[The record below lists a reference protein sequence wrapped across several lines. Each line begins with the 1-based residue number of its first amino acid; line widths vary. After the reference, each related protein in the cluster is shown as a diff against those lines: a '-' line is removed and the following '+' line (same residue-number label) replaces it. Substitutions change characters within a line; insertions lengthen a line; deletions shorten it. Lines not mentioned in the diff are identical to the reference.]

1 MKKENNKTP
10 EGFDEYIPP
19 YLKGDVPLK
28 ISFWGIYIFGWNI
41 VVGFSLSLILSRMG
55 FEANTIHIV
64 AGPITVLLA
73 VGVWNSA
80 GKYKGKKI
88 WSVLARIV
96 LAIQSIGI
104 IINTIALLMGKA
116 DFN

>member
-1 MKKENNKTP
+1 MMKKNKKTS
-10 EGFDEYIPP
+10 EGSEQTFLSYF
-19 YLKGDVPLK
+19 KGDVPLK

-64 AGPITVLLA
+64 VGPITVLLA

-96 LAIQSIGI
+96 VVIQSIGSI
-104 IINTIALLMGKA
+104 TNAIALLMGKA

>member
-1 MKKENNKTP
+1 MKKNKKTS
-10 EGFDEYIPP
+10 EGSEQTFLSYF
-19 YLKGDVPLK
+19 KGDVPLK

-41 VVGFSLSLILSRMG
+41 VVSFSLYLILFRMG
-55 FEANTIHIV
+55 LETNTMDIV
-64 AGPITVLLA
+64 AAPITVLLA

-96 LAIQSIGI
+96 VAFQSIAS
-104 IINTIALLMGKA
+104 IINAIALLMGIDLA
-116 DFN
+116 NI

>member
-1 MKKENNKTP
+1 MRKNKKTS
-10 EGFDEYIPP
+10 EGSEQTFLSYF
-19 YLKGDVPLK
+19 KGNVPLK

-41 VVGFSLSLILSRMG
+41 VVSFVLGFILLRMG
-55 FEANTIHIV
+55 FELNTSEIV
-64 AGPITVLLA
+64 MAPITVLLA

-96 LAIQSIGI
+96 VAIQSIGSI
-104 IINTIALLMGKA
+104 TNAIALLMGI
-116 DFN
+116 DFIQ

>member
-1 MKKENNKTP
+1 MKKNKKTS
-10 EGFDEYIPP
+10 EGSEQTFLSYF
-19 YLKGDVPLK
+19 KGDVPIK

-41 VVGFSLSLILSRMG
+41 VVSFSLYLILFRMG
-55 FEANTIHIV
+55 LETNTMDIV
-64 AGPITVLLA
+64 AAPITVLLA

-96 LAIQSIGI
+96 VAIQSIGSI
-104 IINTIALLMGKA
+104 TNAIALLMGIELA
-116 DFN
+116 NI

>member
-1 MKKENNKTP
+1 MKKNKKTP
-10 EGFDEYIPP
+10 EGSEQTFLSYV
-19 YLKGDVPLK
+19 KGDVPLK

-64 AGPITVLLA
+64 VGPITVLLA

>member
-1 MKKENNKTP
+1 MKKENKKTS
-10 EGFDEYIPP
+10 EESEQTFLSYF
-19 YLKGDVPLK
+19 KGDVPLK

-41 VVGFSLSLILSRMG
+41 VVSFVLGFILLRMG
-55 FEANTIHIV
+55 FELNTSEIV
-64 AGPITVLLA
+64 MAPITVLLA

>member
-1 MKKENNKTP
+1 MKKNKKTS
-10 EGFDEYIPP
+10 EGSEQTFLSYF
-19 YLKGDVPLK
+19 KGDVPLK

-64 AGPITVLLA
+64 VGPITVLLA

-96 LAIQSIGI
+96 VAIQSIGSI
-104 IINTIALLMGKA
+104 TNAIALLMGI
-116 DFN
+116 DFIQ

>member
-1 MKKENNKTP
+1 MKKENKKTS
-10 EGFDEYIPP
+10 EESEQTFLSYF
-19 YLKGDVPLK
+19 KGDVPLK

-41 VVGFSLSLILSRMG
+41 VVGLSLSLILSRMG

-96 LAIQSIGI
+96 VAIQSIGSI
-104 IINTIALLMGKA
+104 TNAIALLMGI
-116 DFN
+116 DFIQ

>member
-1 MKKENNKTP
+1 MKKNKKTS
-10 EGFDEYIPP
+10 EGSEQTFLSYF
-19 YLKGDVPLK
+19 KGDVPLK

-64 AGPITVLLA
+64 VGPITVLLA

-96 LAIQSIGI
+96 VVIQSIGSI
-104 IINTIALLMGKA
+104 TNAIALLMGIDLA
-116 DFN
+116 NI